1 MAKADRT
8 PEGDAVDVVVVG
20 AGVAG
25 LAAARELSG
34 QGVRIV
40 VLEARGRIGGRI
52 HTVDDPGEPLPV
64 ELGAEFIDVPG
75 PAWDVLRAAGGTA
88 YRSAGGMWEVRDGA
102 AEPLD
107 LEAATERVLGRLDPP
122 PDPDRPFR
130 AWLDEQRGI
139 AGHDRALA
147 LRYVEG
153 FHAADVERVGIHW
166 IAQTMGDSAGG
177 GGPFRYHALHGFAR
191 VAEGLRAALSATC
204 ELRLNTVVTE
214 VRWGRDGVEVR
225 CRSGLGQEMPPV
237 RARCALVTLPVGVLQ
252 AGDDEPGA
260 VRFVPEIGQTRRAAN
275 ALAMGEVVKVVL
287 RFRESLLE
295 RRLRFGDAD
304 ETGERAFFL
313 TDGPFPTWWTASPMC
328 APRLTAW
335 AGGGAAHRLRERG
348 DPAAAALDA
357 LARMLGVPRGE
368 VEGEL
373 ETWHH
378 HDWHADPFSRGAYTY
393 VPAGALPAQA
403 ALGAPVED
411 TLFFAG
417 EATATEGMN
426 GTVDGAI
433 ESGLRAA
440 REILHRLRGG

>member
-1 MAKADRT
+1 MAEAERAPD
-8 PEGDAVDVVVVG
+8 GDAADVVVIG

-25 LAAARELSG
+25 LAAARELAG
-34 QGVRIV
+34 EGLRVI

-52 HTVDDPGEPLPV
+52 HTIGDPGDPLPV

-75 PAWDVLRAAGGTA
+75 HAWDALRAAGGTA
-88 YRSAGGMWEVRDGA
+88 YRSTGGMWEVRDGA

-107 LEAATERVLGRLDPP
+107 MEAVTGRVLDRLDPP

-130 AWLDEQRGI
+130 AWLDEQQGI
-139 AGHDRALA
+139 AEHERALT

-153 FHAADVERVGIHW
+153 FHAADPDRVGIHW
-166 IAQTMGDSAGG
+166 IAQTTGDSAGG
-177 GGPFRYHALHGFAR
+177 GGPFRYHPLPGFGR

-214 VRWGRDGVEVR
+214 VRWGGDGVKVR

-237 RARCALVTLPVGVLQ
+237 RGRRALVTLPVGVLQ
-252 AGDDEPGA
+252 ADAGQPGA
-260 VRFVPEIGQTRRAAN
+260 VRFIPEIESTRRAAA

-287 RFRESLLE
+287 RFGESLLE
-295 RRLRFGDAD
+295 RRLRFRED
-304 ETGERAFFL
+304 EGATGEHAFFL
-313 TDGPFPTWWTASPMC
+313 TDGPFPAWWTASPMC

-335 AGGGAAHRLRERG
+335 AGDGAAQRLRETG
-348 DPAAAALDA
+348 DPASAAMDA
-357 LARMLGVPRGE
+357 LARMLAVDRSE
-368 VEGEL
+368 VEKEL
-373 ETWHH
+373 EAWHH
-378 HDWHADPFSRGAYTY
+378 HDWHADPFSRGAYTW
-393 VPAGALPAQA
+393 VPAGALWAQS

-417 EATATEGMN
+417 EATATGGMN
-426 GTVDGAI
+426 GTVEGAI

-440 REILHRLRGG
+440 REILHRLRG

>member
-1 MAKADRT
+1 MAKADGA
-8 PEGDAVDVVVVG
+8 PDGHAVDVVVIG

-25 LAAARELSG
+25 LAAARELSR
-34 QGVRIV
+34 QGLRIV
-40 VLEARGRIGGRI
+40 VLEARGRIGGRV
-52 HTVDDPGEPLPV
+52 HSVDDPGEPLPV

-88 YRSAGGMWEVRDGA
+88 YRSAGGMWEVRGGA

-107 LEAATERVLGRLDPP
+107 MEAVTDRVLGRLDPP
-122 PDPDRPFR
+122 PDRDRPFR
-130 AWLDEQRGI
+130 QWLDEQRGI
-139 AGHDRALA
+139 TAHDRALT

-153 FHAADVERVGIHW
+153 FHAADVDRVGIHW
-166 IAQTMGDSAGG
+166 IAQTTGDSAGG
-177 GGPFRYHALHGFAR
+177 GGSFRYHPLHGYGR
-191 VAEGLRAALSATC
+191 VADGLRAALSATC
-204 ELRLNTVVTE
+204 ELRLNTVATE

-237 RARCALVTLPVGVLQ
+237 RGRCALVTLPLGVLQ
-252 AGDDEPGA
+252 AGDGEPGA
-260 VRFVPEIGQTRRAAN
+260 VRFIPGIEETRRAAA

-287 RFRESLLE
+287 RFREPLLE
-295 RRLRFGDAD
+295 RRLRFGDVD
-304 ETGERAFFL
+304 ETVERAFFL
-313 TDGPFPTWWTASPMC
+313 ADAPFPAWWTASPMC

-348 DPAAAALDA
+348 DPATAALDT

-368 VEGEL
+368 VEDGL
-373 ETWHH
+373 ESWHH
-378 HDWHADPFSRGAYTY
+378 HDWHADPFSRGAYTW

-433 ESGLRAA
+433 QSGVRAA
-440 REILHRLRGG
+440 GEVLRRLRDG